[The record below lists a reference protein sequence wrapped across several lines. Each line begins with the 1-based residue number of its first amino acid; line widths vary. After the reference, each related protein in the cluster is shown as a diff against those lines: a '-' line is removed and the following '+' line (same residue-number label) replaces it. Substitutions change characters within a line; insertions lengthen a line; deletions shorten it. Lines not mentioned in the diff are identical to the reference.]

1 MRLHGVPLLGQATEG
16 NQMPKVIPPQGLKE
30 VSVRTER
37 GTKVYRADRS
47 GLINVDNPK
56 HAKQMQ
62 HEGLGIAS
70 AGGIAHTE
78 GFPCAQCGFGSFFKK
93 CSRCGTINE
102 RIEMD
107 GSSG

>member
-1 MRLHGVPLLGQATEG
+1 
-16 NQMPKVIPPQGLKE
+16 MPKIIPPQGLRE
-30 VSVRTER
+30 VAVKTER
-37 GTKVYRADRS
+37 GTKLYKADRS
-47 GLINVDNPK
+47 GLINVENPK

-70 AGGIAHTE
+70 AGGIARTE
-78 GFPCAQCGFGSFFKK
+78 GFPCTSCGFGSFFIK
-93 CSRCGTINE
+93 CSRCGTLNE